1 MISTRWDRHQPIE
14 GGRFTL
20 GFRENAC
27 CLLRCC
33 DNQVLGW
40 IHIGNQ
46 LAIHGV
52 AAHPIEHVQVLPAYS
67 RTIAV
72 LLLIN
77 AVRMVLQRPL
87 YFDGK
92 AFAECQS
99 LIYALS
105 QKPNFPDVY
114 AINRTS
120 GARVKYKTNEH
131 SLDCY
136 DGILFDRTHLVNSM
150 RDHYPGGSREIVMS
164 LFEEFHAELLVN
176 VQ

>member
-1 MISTRWDRHQPIE
+1 MSTSCDRQQPIE
-14 GGRFTL
+14 GGLFAL
-20 GFRENAC
+20 GISENTFG
-27 CLLRCC
+27 LIRRR
-33 DNQVLGW
+33 DNQILGGMR
-40 IHIGNQ
+40 IGQ
-46 LAIHGV
+46 ELAIHGG
-52 AAHPIEHVQVLPAYS
+52 ATHPIDDVQVLPAYS